1 MIVCE
6 GVFMRHADTKEII
19 FCEYLR
25 YLREILRHE
34 LPQIIH
40 EFFTT
45 RRNNGNHFLQMS
57 ALSA

>member
-1 MIVCE
+1 MC
-6 GVFMRHADTKEII
+6 HAKITEIT

-45 RRNNGNHFLQMS
+45 RRNNGNHFLRMS